1 MSQQEIEQLLS
12 SASEKG
18 FASFKGN
25 WAYNQLQAAL
35 FFTFDLLNIQPE
47 GKWDLVESGGGLT
60 VLGADRKL
68 VAYYEGEG
76 ASDPQATETVVA
88 LIVQDKGV
96 WRIDLSRLWAKGP
109 WLVTDLRRSK

>member
-1 MSQQEIEQLLS
+1 MTQQEIEQLLS

-18 FASFKGN
+18 FDPLRGN
-25 WAYNQLQAAL
+25 WAFNQLQSA
-35 FFTFDLLNIQPE
+35 FYFTFDLLGLPPE

-60 VLGADRKL
+60 VLGPERNL
-68 VAYYEGEG
+68 VAYYEGDISAG
-76 ASDPQATETVVA
+76 AQAKETVVA

-109 WLVTDLRRSK
+109 WLVTNLRRSK